1 LTGLAANVVPML
13 DDGQR
18 PVNLMVGNER
28 SPNPAWEE
36 RAMNR
41 LHLVFAAALLTVSAG
56 TAGAQQFGQ
65 PGFYNPYLNQPRLSP
80 YLNIVRGGSN
90 PAINYY
96 LGTLPEVERR
106 AAQAVYGNAL
116 IRLERQVT
124 GLEGEEQDNL
134 SQQGATGHPS
144 YFANT
149 GGYFPGGNPNRL
161 STGATQRPGQA
172 KRPSR

>member
-1 LTGLAANVVPML
+1 MTRV
-13 DDGQR
+13 Q
-18 PVNLMVGNER
+18 
-28 SPNPAWEE
+28 
-36 RAMNR
+36 
-41 LHLVFAAALLTVSAG
+41 LVFAAALLSVLSASAG
-56 TAGAQQFGQ
+56 IADAQQFGQ

-106 AAQAVYGNAL
+106 ATQAVYGNAI

-124 GLEGEEQDNL
+124 GLESTEEDLPPQAN
-134 SQQGATGHPS
+134 SGHPA

-161 STGATQRPGQA
+161 STGPTQRPGQA
-172 KRPSR
+172 KRPSK